1 MGQPG
6 CPIRVRIGATHLIGV
21 YQERRSMLQMIRVP
35 LIKGGRQ
42 TMSDPVLMA
51 QRTAVAAGAR
61 RLSAVDGPYWPGAE
75 RARPAG
81 TPVHQ
86 ADPTASARFT
96 SRRAE
101 ASGPSPRERDVLT
114 LLADGCSTREIAQRL
129 SYSERTIKNVLQDF
143 NTRLQLR
150 NRTQAVAYAVRRGW
164 I

>member
-1 MGQPG
+1 M
-6 CPIRVRIGATHLIGV
+6 RTGATRLIGV

-35 LIKGGRQ
+35 LVKGGRQ

-61 RLSAVDGPYWPGAE
+61 RLSAVDGPYWPGVE
-75 RARPAG
+75 RAARPAG
-81 TPVHQ
+81 APVHQ
-86 ADPTASARFT
+86 ADPTSSAQFT
-96 SRRAE
+96 TRRAI

-129 SYSERTIKNVLQDF
+129 SYSERTIKNILQDF
-143 NTRLQLR
+143 NARLQLR